1 MLQTQHSVLQSRC
14 RLVNLE
20 VGVSLVANSCNQVP
34 SYSHLTSAGC
44 EFIFFL
50 CQAAFLAMKST
61 GGKLLVFQL
70 GVFPSQLELV
80 SSINLMLYLAL
91 GIVLAGKM
99 KNC

>member
-1 MLQTQHSVLQSRC
+1 MVVPLYHCRC

-34 SYSHLTSAGC
+34 SYSHLTSTGC

-61 GGKLLVFQL
+61 GGKLLVFQSGNFL
-70 GVFPSQLELV
+70 FNFLFHLLLPFTLS
-80 SSINLMLYLAL
+80 
-91 GIVLAGKM
+91 
-99 KNC
+99 